1 MRISDWSSDV
11 CSSDLQKFG
20 DRDERPRVL
29 VRRRRVHQHRP
40 PLAVDDAEIAA
51 KGRIARERQNL
62 GIAPAMRGKKG
73 GRMGGRNHR
82 SGHRASQA
90 AGTSAVKTRASPV
103 PEILSSRSEEH
114 TSELQSLMRTSYAAL
129 C

>member
-1 MRISDWSSDV
+1 MLRRPPRSTRTDTLFPHTTLFRS
-11 CSSDLQKFG
+11 LLAQKFG
-20 DRDERPRVL
+20 DRDERPRIL

-73 GRMGGRNHR
+73 GRMGGRNPR
-82 SGHRASQA
+82 SGHRASPA
-90 AGTSAVKTRASPV
+90 AGTSAVKTPESPV
-103 PEILSSRSEEH
+103 RSAKRRAGKERVSSS
-114 TSELQSLMRTSYAAL
+114 
-129 C
+129 

>member
-11 CSSDLQKFG
+11 CSSDLVARDDRRRIEPLLAQIFG
-20 DRDERPRVL
+20 DRDEGPWVL

-90 AGTSAVKTRASPV
+90 
-103 PEILSSRSEEH
+103 RSEEH
-114 TSELQSLMRTSYAAL
+114 TSEIQSLMRTPYAVL
-129 C
+129 